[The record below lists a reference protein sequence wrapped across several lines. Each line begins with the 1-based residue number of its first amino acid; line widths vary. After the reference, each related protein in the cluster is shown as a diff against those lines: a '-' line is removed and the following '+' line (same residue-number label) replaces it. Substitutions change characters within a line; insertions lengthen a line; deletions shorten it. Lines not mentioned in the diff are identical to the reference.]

1 MPSKQED
8 LLEVKAAASI
18 KGLVDQKTVYRDR
31 MNICEECDR
40 FFRLTKQ
47 CKECGCF
54 MFLKARIASMSCPI
68 DKWPAVEPCKEC
80 SSSWII

>member
-31 MNICEECDR
+31 MNICEKCDR

-54 MFLKARIASMSCPI
+54 LSNPI
-68 DKWPAVEPCKEC
+68 SKEKQLC
-80 SSSWII
+80 GEHGGFKGYGESLPRGFKIE